1 MPSGVYKRKNNSK
14 TWLYGYNEKYDI
26 IIISKSGQIG
36 DIITINGLAIALPPS
51 SKNIYKRDSEK
62 KEQFWERE
70 ELPRDLSR
78 INSIFQWNDR
88 PPAFKI
94 NG

>member
-1 MPSGVYKRKNNSK
+1 MLNEGQNKLYKLLKDYVPSGVYKRKNNSK

-62 KEQFWERE
+62 KNNFGRE
-70 ELPRDLSR
+70 KNYLEIYR
-78 INSIFQWNDR
+78 
-88 PPAFKI
+88 
-94 NG
+94 G

>member
-1 MPSGVYKRKNNSK
+1 MLNEGQNKLYKLLKDYVPSGVYKRKNNSK

-62 KEQFWERE
+62 KEKF
-70 ELPRDLSR
+70 
-78 INSIFQWNDR
+78 
-88 PPAFKI
+88 
-94 NG
+94 